1 MMGPGMGGFS
11 DTFPNDDSLV
21 AALRQG
27 DERAFEWLLGT
38 YDSTLRRVAR
48 NYVPTDALADDV
60 VQDTWMGLIRGIDDF
75 EQRSSLKAWLYRILL
90 NIARTKGVRE
100 KRTIPFASAANA
112 LAEGGEPT
120 FDPERFRPP
129 TPTEQYPG
137 GWVSFPMAWETEP
150 EHVLESVE
158 TAGIVK
164 TAIEQLPPAQRE
176 VLTLRD
182 IEGWTSFEVC
192 NALELTETN
201 QRVLLHRAR
210 ARVRRALELYFEGAM
225 AT

>member
-1 MMGPGMGGFS
+1 MGGLG
-11 DTFPNDDSLV
+11 DTYTNDESLV

-27 DERAFEWLLGT
+27 DERAFEWLLGA

-75 EQRSSLKAWLYRILL
+75 EQRSSLKTWLYRILI

-100 KRTIPFASAANA
+100 KRTIPFSSAANA
-112 LAEGGEPT
+112 FVDGGEPT
-120 FDPERFRPP
+120 FDPERFRAA
-129 TPTEQYPG
+129 TPSEQYPG
-137 GWVSFPMAWETEP
+137 GWVSFPLAWETQP
-150 EHVLESVE
+150 EKVLESGE
-158 TAGIVK
+158 TVRIV
-164 TAIEQLPPAQRE
+164 TAAIEQLPPAQRE

-182 IEGWTSFEVC
+182 IEGWTSSEVC

>member
-1 MMGPGMGGFS
+1 M
-11 DTFPNDDSLV
+11 
-21 AALRQG
+21 
-27 DERAFEWLLGT
+27 
-38 YDSTLRRVAR
+38 
-48 NYVPTDALADDV
+48 
-60 VQDTWMGLIRGIDDF
+60 
-75 EQRSSLKAWLYRILL
+75 
-90 NIARTKGVRE
+90 
-100 KRTIPFASAANA
+100 
-112 LAEGGEPT
+112 
-120 FDPERFRPP
+120 
-129 TPTEQYPG
+129 
-137 GWVSFPMAWETEP
+137 SFPMAWETEP

-201 QRVLLHRAR
+201 QRDQLHRAR

>member
-1 MMGPGMGGFS
+1 MGGS
-11 DTFPNDDSLV
+11 GHTYTDDDSLV

-27 DERAFEWLLGT
+27 DESAFEWLLGT

-48 NYVPTDALADDV
+48 NYVPTDTLADDV

-75 EQRSSLKAWLYRILL
+75 EQRSSLKTWLYRILL

-100 KRTIPFASAANA
+100 KRSIPFSSAADA
-112 LAEGGEPT
+112 LADSAEPA
-120 FDPERFRPP
+120 FDPERFRAP
-129 TPTEQYPG
+129 TATEQYPG
-137 GWVSFPMAWETEP
+137 GWVSFPMAWETQP
-150 EHVLESVE
+150 ERVVESSE
-158 TAGIVK
+158 TVGIVN
-164 TAIEQLPPAQRE
+164 AAVEQLPPAQRE

-182 IEGWTSFEVC
+182 IEGWTSAEVC

-210 ARVRRALELYFEGAM
+210 ARVRRALELYFEGVM